1 VVGSGL
7 VLVAAIALLAEPAVS
22 IVAGPRYEALTPWVA
37 GFTALG
43 ALLAVAQLLVY
54 AHLASGD
61 RLTTAVVWVILAGYV
76 AVVELT
82 ASGIGGVLVP
92 ALTAAGL
99 VVLWGIVRERT
110 TGIAPLPDEGSI
122 SR

>member
-1 VVGSGL
+1 
-7 VLVAAIALLAEPAVS
+7 
-22 IVAGPRYEALTPWVA
+22 
-37 GFTALG
+37 
-43 ALLAVAQLLVY
+43 
-54 AHLASGD
+54 
-61 RLTTAVVWVILAGYV
+61 
-76 AVVELT
+76 VVELT